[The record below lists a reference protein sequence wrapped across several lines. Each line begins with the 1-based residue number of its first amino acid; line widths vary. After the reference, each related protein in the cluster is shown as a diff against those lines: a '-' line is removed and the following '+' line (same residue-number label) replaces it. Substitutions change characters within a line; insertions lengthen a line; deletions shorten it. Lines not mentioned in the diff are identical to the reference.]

1 MKKKALPIILVIIL
15 CLLGGLFYQNSREK
29 ERKEFARKKEEA
41 VLTIEANQSK
51 VSDKGKWNVAV
62 DDLTDEAGFLTLGVT
77 SSDFMEIEKALAK
90 IKEEN
95 QNLVERF
102 DLALPNNS
110 DIEKVLDKLAF
121 VRQKFEFEKE
131 VMTFFEIKDQFP
143 INGPTLN
150 TNVPLKQTTT
160 ELEVQ
165 KLQTAFD
172 EQFIGKND
180 AWIHSMTEKLQVIS
194 EQVFLIQKANELI
207 DKFTIEEVATIEILI
222 NNIKAN
228 ETKKVLSNRLELKI
242 G

>member
-1 MKKKALPIILVIIL
+1 MKKKALPIILVIIF
-15 CLLGGLFYQNSREK
+15 CLLGGLFYQNSREQ

-41 VLTIEANQSK
+41 VLTIEANQLK
-51 VSDKGKWNVAV
+51 VSDKGKWNVTV

-77 SSDFMEIEKALAK
+77 PADFKVIEKALAK

-95 QNLVERF
+95 QILVERF

-121 VRQKFEFEKE
+121 VREKFEFEKE
-131 VMTFFEIKDQFP
+131 VMTFFEIKDQYP

-150 TNVPLKQTTT
+150 TNVPLMQTTT

-165 KLQTAFD
+165 KLQVAFD
-172 EQFIGKND
+172 EQFVGKND
-180 AWIHSMTEKLQVIS
+180 AWVRSMTEKLQVIS

-222 NNIKAN
+222 NNIKAK

>member
-15 CLLGGLFYQNSREK
+15 CLLGGLFYQNSREQ

-41 VLTIEANQSK
+41 VLMIEANQSK

-62 DDLTDEAGFLTLGVT
+62 DDLTDEAAFLTLGVT
-77 SSDFMEIEKALAK
+77 PADFTVIEKALAK

-95 QNLVERF
+95 KILVERF
-102 DLALPNNS
+102 NLALPNNS

-180 AWIHSMTEKLQVIS
+180 AWVRSMTEKLQVIS

-207 DKFTIEEVATIEILI
+207 DKFTIEEVPTIEILI
-222 NNIKAN
+222 NNIKAK